1 MTVFRGA
8 HIKVDNVTH
17 RYRNALTPALADISL
32 TIEPGESV
40 ALIGRSGCGKS
51 TLLHA
56 LAGLLQP
63 STGSIHID
71 GVAVS
76 KPSPRWVMMFQQPSL
91 LPWLTVAQ
99 NIALGLRFNGRMGEA
114 PERVTELLGLVEL
127 TEYADRNVQD
137 LSGGQQQRV
146 ALARSLALKPDALLL
161 DEPFSAL
168 DAFTR
173 QSLQRDVRDIARDRG
188 ITLVLVTHDI
198 LEAAMMADRAF
209 ILTSNPGRVHAE
221 VAIDPAAR
229 DGGAAL
235 QSARLRLL
243 EAYEAAAGCDLGD
256 GVGGSNS
263 TGDAHG
269 RQATATR
276 KQAVNS

>member
-1 MTVFRGA
+1 MAVFRGA
-8 HIKVDNVTH
+8 HIKVDNLTH
-17 RYRNALTPALADISL
+17 RYRNALAPALADISL

-56 LAGLLQP
+56 IAGLLHP

-71 GVAVS
+71 GVSVS

-99 NIALGLRFNGRMGEA
+99 NIALGLRFNGRMAEA

-127 TEYADRNVQD
+127 TDYADRNVQD

-256 GVGGSNS
+256 GAGGSKSNS
-263 TGDAHG
+263 DRHG
-269 RQATATR
+269 LHSTAPR